1 MLETIL
7 VQGFCPHKIEITH
20 FANGFCLVTSLSRK
34 VMQTLIPRTRQW
46 KCIMFMLPLTY
57 HPMISPRAQSRVC
70 VLRKQ
75 CLSPC
80 FVFFFFVGNVN
91 KQEYLKTYSLL
102 KFSEIWQKS
111 CSY

>member
-7 VQGFCPHKIEITH
+7 IQGFCPHKIEITH

-34 VMQTLIPRTRQW
+34 VMQTNTQNSSVEVYYVHVTFDISSSDLTTCTVSSM
-46 KCIMFMLPLTY
+46 CIKEAMFEPLF
-57 HPMISPRAQSRVC
+57 C
-70 VLRKQ
+70 
-75 CLSPC
+75 
-80 FVFFFFVGNVN
+80 FFFFVGNVN
-91 KQEYLKTYSLL
+91 KREYLKTYSLL